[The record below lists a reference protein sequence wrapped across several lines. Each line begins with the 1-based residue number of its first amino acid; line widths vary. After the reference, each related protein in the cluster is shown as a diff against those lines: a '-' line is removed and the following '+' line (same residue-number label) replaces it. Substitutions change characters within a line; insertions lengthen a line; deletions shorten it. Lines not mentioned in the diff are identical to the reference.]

1 MTIDPGAMSEDEVL
15 NRNIRDLVHKRL
27 KDTRLHEMELC
38 ARDICAWCHH
48 GRPVRIDRFSS
59 RHYWHLAADHSP
71 LHLCQ
76 AGLIWVRYDLLTEPL
91 YVISIGPEPV
101 EETCHECIGTG
112 KGKRALNTKCY
123 DCGGTGKVKVIRGQ
137 RYQTPKA
144 PKWGEPDGSEIS

>member
-15 NRNIRDLVHKRL
+15 NRDIRDLVHKRL
-27 KDTRLHEMELC
+27 KDTRLHEMDLC
-38 ARDICAWCHH
+38 ARDVCAWCRL
-48 GRPVRIDRFSS
+48 GRPVKLDECY
-59 RHYWHLAADHSP
+59 YWHLGVDGSP

-76 AGLIWVRYDLLTEPL
+76 AGLIWVRYTLLAGPAQ
-91 YVISIGPEPV
+91 YVISVGPEPV

-137 RYQTPKA
+137 RYETPKA
-144 PKWGEPDGSEIS
+144 PKWGEPGGSEFS